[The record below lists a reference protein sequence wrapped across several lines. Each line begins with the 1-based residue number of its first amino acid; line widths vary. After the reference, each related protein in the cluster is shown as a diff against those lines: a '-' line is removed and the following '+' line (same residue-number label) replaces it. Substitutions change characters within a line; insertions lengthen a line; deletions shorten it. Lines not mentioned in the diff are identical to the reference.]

1 MKAKKCFILSLL
13 SLLTV
18 LLVPHVAAQGDK
30 QSVGLVLSGGGA
42 KGIAHVGVIKALEEN
57 GIPIDY
63 ITGTS
68 MGAIIGGLYACGYTP
83 DEMMTLITSQ
93 YFASMSTGRID
104 PEFSYYFSR
113 EASSPQM
120 FSVSFG
126 GSDPTQESKIFAPQS
141 LIPPTPM
148 AYGFMEI
155 FSPYT
160 AQCKGDFDCLF
171 VPYRCVA
178 SNASLRRKK
187 VWSKGDLGMA
197 VRSSMSF
204 PLVFQAVEVDGD
216 ILYDG
221 GIYDNFPV
229 NVMESDF
236 APSTMI
242 GVDVSSS
249 SKDEPNSFIDQLEL
263 LVMQPQSYSVPT
275 SKGTKIRVKL
285 DEFSLLDFEKATQI
299 YQIGYEQAISMMDS
313 IKKRIHA
320 RIAPEDVAKRRAS
333 FKKLT
338 PPLRFNKVTATGGNK
353 AQNEY
358 LEYLFKPE
366 KGTDTIGAD
375 QARLAFYRAFG
386 SGKINSLT
394 PTATL
399 DSMSPSMFALS
410 LDAQIK
416 KKFSMGFGGYI
427 TSSNNSY
434 LYVRAGY
441 SSLSFS
447 SISANVE
454 AWIGQSYLAGVFR
467 ANLNIPTKVP
477 SAFRVLAVASR
488 NKYYESEKLFYEDN
502 EPTFVTNHQYFGSL
516 GWAMAAGRTGEVE
529 TSISGGAVKNTF
541 YQSNSLSSYEAGRD
555 RLKLTL
561 GKASVAYSSYT
572 LDDTNF
578 PTSGYGRTAKASFF
592 FGKSDIYK
600 PMQAPQLQ
608 NERGH
613 LMWGQ
618 LDINIKEYFSLHKH
632 WALGLEG
639 QAVASTRKLF
649 KDYYS
654 SISAATAYTPTP
666 ASHNVFDP
674 KLRANSFVAVGAV
687 PVYKYNDKLSARL
700 SASAFIPMRRILED
714 SQGIARHGRW
724 FASAEFFGELDIVF
738 KLPFATLS
746 GYCNY
751 CTSQSHLNV
760 GLAFGIYLPAPSLL

>member
-13 SLLTV
+13 SLLAV
-18 LLVPHVAAQGDK
+18 LLVSPVAAQGDK

-83 DEMMTLITSQ
+83 EEMMSLITSQ
-93 YFASMSTGRID
+93 YFASMSTGQID

-113 EASSPQM
+113 ETQSPQM
-120 FSVSFG
+120 FSVAFG
-126 GSDPTQESKIFAPQS
+126 GSEDAKAGKVFAPQS

-155 FSPYT
+155 FSPFT
-160 AQCKGDFDCLF
+160 AQCRGDFDRLF

-178 SNASLRRKK
+178 SNASLRKKK

-229 NVMESDF
+229 NVMENDF

-249 SKDEPNSFIDQLEL
+249 SKDEPNSFIDQLDL
-263 LVMQPQSYSVPT
+263 LVMQPQTYALPAQ
-275 SKGTKIRVKL
+275 KGTKIRVKL
-285 DEFSLLDFEKATQI
+285 DEFSLLDFDKATQI
-299 YQIGYEQAISMMDS
+299 YQIGYKQAMSMMDS
-313 IKKRIHA
+313 IKSRITT
-320 RIAPEDVAKRRAS
+320 RVSPESVAAKRSA
-333 FKKLT
+333 FKGRT
-338 PPLRFNKVTATGGNK
+338 PPLRFNKVTVTGGNK
-353 AQNEY
+353 AQNDY
-358 LEYLFKPE
+358 LEFLFKPD

-386 SGKINSLT
+386 SGKISTLT

-399 DSMSPSMFALS
+399 DSLSPSMFALN

-447 SISANVE
+447 SLSANIE

-467 ANLNIPTKVP
+467 ANLNIPTRVP

-488 NKYYESEKLFYEDN
+488 RKYYENEKMFYEDN

-516 GWAMAAGRTGEVE
+516 AWAMAAGRTGEIE
-529 TSISGGAVKNTF
+529 TAISAGSVKNTF
-541 YQSNSLSSYEAGRD
+541 FQSNKLASYEAGRD

-561 GKASVAYSSYT
+561 GKASVAYSSST
-572 LDDTNF
+572 LSDVNF
-578 PTSGYGRTAKASFF
+578 PVSGYERCAKASFF
-592 FGKSDIYK
+592 FGKSDIFK
-600 PMQAPQLQ
+600 PQLQ
-608 NERGH
+608 PELQNDRGH
-613 LMWGQ
+613 IMWGQ
-618 LDINIKEYFSLHKH
+618 LDLNIKEYLNLHKH
-632 WALGLEG
+632 WALGLESK
-639 QAVASTRKLF
+639 VTASTRKLF

-654 SISAATAYTPTP
+654 SISAATAFTPTP
-666 ASHNVFDP
+666 ASQNIFDP
-674 KLRANSFVAVGAV
+674 GLRANSFIAIGAV
-687 PVYKYNDKLSARL
+687 PVYKYNDKLSARF
-700 SASAFIPMRRILED
+700 SANAFVPMRRILED
-714 SQGIARHGRW
+714 ADGAARHGRW

-751 CTSQSHLNV
+751 TTSQSHFNV